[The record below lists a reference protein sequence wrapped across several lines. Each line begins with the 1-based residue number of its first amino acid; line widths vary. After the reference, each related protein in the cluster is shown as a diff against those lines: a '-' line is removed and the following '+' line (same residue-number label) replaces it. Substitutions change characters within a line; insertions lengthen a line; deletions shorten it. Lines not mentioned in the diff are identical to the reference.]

1 VGTEYVIKQGD
12 YLPKIAEENGFFD
25 YKTIWEHP
33 SNKQLKDKR
42 KNPNVL
48 LPGDVLIIPDK
59 TPKTE
64 SRGTGATHKFK
75 IKRSKNML
83 RLIVEDLYGKPV
95 ANAKCELRVDGA
107 LFQLTSGGDGKIEKE
122 IPLTAQH
129 AELVFKEGE
138 TPLKDVKLVVDIGHL
153 DPVEDPSGQRA
164 RLSNLGY
171 FLGAVAQDDDAQFKS
186 AVEEF
191 QCDHGLTVDGDCG
204 PKTQAKLKEIH
215 GC

>member
-1 VGTEYVIKQGD
+1 MASHYTVKQGD
-12 YLPKIAEENGFFD
+12 YLPKIAEENGFYD
-25 YKTIWEHP
+25 YLTIWDHAQ
-33 SNKQLKDKR
+33 NKQLKDKR

-48 LPGDVLIIPDK
+48 APGDELFIPDK
-59 TPKTE
+59 TVKTE
-64 SRGTGATHKFK
+64 AGATGQRHRFK
-75 IKRSKNML
+75 VKTGKLVL

-107 LFQLTSGGDGKIEKE
+107 VFQVVSAGDGKIEQE
-122 IPLTAQH
+122 IPVTAQD
-129 AELVFKEGE
+129 AELIVTDGE
-138 TPLKDVKLVVDIGHL
+138 TSLKNVKLKIEIGHL
-153 DPVEDPSGQRA
+153 DPVEELSGQKS

-171 FLGAVAQDDDAQFKS
+171 YLGSLDKDDALQFKS

-191 QCDHGLTVDGDCG
+191 QCDQGLTVDGDCG

>member
-1 VGTEYVIKQGD
+1 MGSQYVIKQGD

-25 YKTIWEHP
+25 YKTIWEHA

-48 LPGDVLIIPDK
+48 LPGDVLVIPDK
-59 TPKTE
+59 TVKTE
-64 SRGTGATHKFK
+64 PRATGNTHRFR

-83 RLIVEDLYGKPV
+83 RLVVEDLYGNPV
-95 ANAKCELRVDGA
+95 GNANCELRVDDA
-107 LFQLTSGGDGKIEKE
+107 VFQLVSGGDGKIEKE

-129 AELVFKEGE
+129 AELVIKDGK
-138 TPLKDVKLVVDIGHL
+138 TPLKDVRLKIDIGHL
-153 DPVEDPSGQRA
+153 DPVEERSGQKA

-171 FLGAVAQDDDAQFKS
+171 YLEAIAQDEESQFKS

-191 QCDHGLTVDGDCG
+191 QCDNGLTVDGDCG
-204 PKTQAKLKEIH
+204 PKTQAKLKEVH